1 MSTFR
6 ERLTAIVDD
15 YGQLAPEGATEEDYR
30 LSERARCE
38 RATGMSVED
47 LGDQA
52 LRVARWTVDE
62 ARAAGVLKVTDL
74 AGLWLL
80 GVVAGAEA
88 SFDG

>member
-15 YGQLAPEGATEEDYR
+15 YGQLAP
-30 LSERARCE
+30 E

-62 ARAAGVLKVTDL
+62 ARVAGVLKVTDL